1 MKFKPNGIWV
11 ILPNQAKKKTASGII
26 LDDETVNQLKTNI
39 IKVEAIG
46 PMCTF
51 AKVGDTVMI
60 DPRME
65 ALMVEL
71 EGEHWVMVPEHQI
84 LGVM

>member
-1 MKFKPNGIWV
+1 MNFKPNGNWV
-11 ILPNQAKKKTASGII
+11 VLPNPAKKKTDSGII
-26 LDDETVNQLKTNI
+26 LDDATVNKMKTNI
-39 IKVEAIG
+39 LKVCAVG
-46 PMCTF
+46 PNCLF
-51 AKVGDTVMI
+51 AEVDTTVMI

-71 EGEHWVMVPEHQI
+71 DNKNYIMVPEHQI